1 MACWLLLSGEVNKN
15 LLGSPGCDFF
25 LSLSPS
31 CMVILFKAGK
41 IKYSLFACVFLHGS
55 IYMGLHVCVCVSM
68 LICAFFKG
76 QVPLLLLEYIS
87 HLHIAILECQLL
99 EAISSQPL
107 SDG

>member
-25 LSLSPS
+25 SLPLSLLHGYIIQSREDKVQPL
-31 CMVILFKAGK
+31 CL
-41 IKYSLFACVFLHGS
+41 FLHGS